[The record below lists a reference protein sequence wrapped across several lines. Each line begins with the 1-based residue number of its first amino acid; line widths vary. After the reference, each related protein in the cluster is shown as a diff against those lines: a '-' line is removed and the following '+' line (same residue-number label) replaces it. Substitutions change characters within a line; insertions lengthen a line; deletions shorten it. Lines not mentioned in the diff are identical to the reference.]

1 MSNTR
6 TERHLALLKYLPQEP
21 DFITTPDLLKKLEN
35 DGFFCS
41 LRTLQRDVE
50 ALSRNHALCCDESV
64 RPHRW
69 YLLKGV
75 KADTLSMTP
84 STALA
89 INMLKEQSHYL
100 LPRKVHEN
108 LEGFFSQSM
117 KKLAGTPENP
127 LYQWP
132 SRIASLPTGF
142 QLCQPKMNNAVLE
155 VVEQALMYQKSLVL
169 DYLPRPPRPKKRYA
183 VNPLGLVARGSV
195 YYLVATLEG
204 TNEYRHFVL
213 HRIQTAEIGGRD
225 VETPKDFELSSYI
238 ERGSLSFPKKREIT
252 LELKVNYFSGY
263 HLLETP
269 ISPQQEVTY
278 PESEHF
284 IIKAQVNY
292 TEELKWWL
300 MSISDISEVLSPLE
314 LRDDLVS
321 SLQKAVN
328 QYQ

>member
-1 MSNTR
+1 MSDTR

-35 DGFFCS
+35 DGFTFS

-50 ALSRNHALCCDESV
+50 ALSRHHALCCDDSV

-75 KADTLSMTP
+75 KGDPLSMTP

-89 INMLKEQSHYL
+89 INMLREQSYYL
-100 LPRKVHEN
+100 LPRQVHDN
-108 LEGFFSQSM
+108 LAGFFSQSM
-117 KKLAGTPENP
+117 KKFEATPDNP

-132 SRIASLPTGF
+132 SRIAHLPTGF
-142 QLCQPKMNNAVLE
+142 QLCQPEMNNTVID
-155 VVEQALMYQKSLVL
+155 VVEQALMHQKSLIL
-169 DYLPRPPRPKKRYA
+169 DYLPRPPRHKKRYM

-195 YYLVATLEG
+195 YYLVATLA
-204 TNEYRHFVL
+204 NSQEYRHFVL
-213 HRIQTAEIGGRD
+213 HRIQAAELGD
-225 VETPKDFELSSYI
+225 ADSKTPENFDLSSYI
-238 ERGSLSFPKKREIT
+238 AQGSLSFPKQREIK
-252 LELKVNYFSGY
+252 LVLKVNYFSGY

-278 PESEHF
+278 PESEFF
-284 IIKAQVNY
+284 IINATVNY

-300 MSISDISEVLSPLE
+300 MSISDISEVIAPDE
-314 LRDDLVS
+314 LRNELIS
-321 SLQKAVN
+321 SLKKALSH
-328 QYQ
+328 YP